1 MARGVGRP
9 KKDNNEKYLDA
20 KAKVEEIL
28 SLHGP
33 RDALKKDYLT
43 GVKFLKKKQLHLPT
57 NAMIRKRYD
66 LFRTLENNEKQ
77 MKKFA
82 PKDAVSND
90 FTAPSEETTTPPRSQ
105 NKKTTR
111 K

>member
-33 RDALKKDYLT
+33 RDALKEDYKT
-43 GVKFLKKKQLHLPT
+43 GMKLKLKNEFNLPS
-57 NAMIRKRYD
+57 NAVIRERYM
-66 LFRTLENNEKQ
+66 LYQNLERNEK
-77 MKKFA
+77 K
-82 PKDAVSND
+82 
-90 FTAPSEETTTPPRSQ
+90 
-105 NKKTTR
+105 
-111 K
+111 